1 MNPGQIAFTLMGP
14 RFLAIDSVMVF
25 KAPLEEA
32 YAIELPM
39 PLIPAI
45 EEILTILGFEDSMRC
60 CLHDLTI

>member
-25 KAPLEEA
+25 KAPLDEA

-45 EEILTILGFEDSMRC
+45 EEIFTILG
-60 CLHDLTI
+60 LKIQ